1 MKRTFLAL
9 IAATFV
15 SLTVAPVF
23 ADETDLKSQKG
34 IEKFWEQNK
43 VETSG
48 G

>member
-1 MKRTFLAL
+1 MKRTIFAL

-15 SLTVAPVF
+15 SLTVAPAF
-23 ADETDLKSQKG
+23 ADENDLKSQKG

-43 VETSG
+43 PETSG